1 VRYRDAI
8 TQLDFDSRQDEDEAA
23 CGECGEIWLTDFLEP
38 CPRGVV
44 PVVGAVCSECAAQL
58 RSATFGE
65 GADRTP
71 EQQPA
76 WMESDDMKR
85 WINRLNDDAEVPAID
100 AFLADVE
107 AVCRKHG
114 FSLSHEDGQG
124 AFEVEEFSESNIAWL
139 KDAHDARQS

>member
-1 VRYRDAI
+1 MRYRDA
-8 TQLDFDSRQDEDEAA
+8 TSGLDFDSRQDEDEAPCA
-23 CGECGEIWLTDFLEP
+23 ECGEVWLADLLEP

-44 PVVGAVCSECAAQL
+44 LARGSVCSECAALL
-58 RSATFGE
+58 RSATIGD

-71 EQQPA
+71 ELQPA
-76 WMESDDMKR
+76 RMESDDMKR
-85 WINRLNDDAEVPAID
+85 WINRLMDDAEVPAID

-124 AFEVEEFSESNIAWL
+124 AFEVEEFRESNIEWL
-139 KDAHDARQS
+139 KDAHDARKS